1 MMSARALLLAVAA
14 CATVPPMAFAQEAD
28 SRIVALAAD
37 EAGGAFPL
45 RARTGSELLVLLP
58 KGETVRDFTIDDDG
72 IWRVTQTAGHDGLI
86 VYALRPAQASQLIVH
101 ALRRDYRLVLT
112 ADAETAAPYVVRI
125 GAGGEPQVRA
135 GATPSAASTGYRL
148 SGNRSVLPT
157 SIADDG
163 DKVYI
168 EWAEDQPIPAVLS
181 LDRAGREEMTDGYMR
196 DGRFVLDRVY
206 ARLLFRID
214 GAEARAERLASKAGT
229 R

>member
-1 MMSARALLLAVAA
+1 
-14 CATVPPMAFAQEAD
+14 
-28 SRIVALAAD
+28 VALAFD
-37 EAGGAFPL
+37 EASGAFPL

-72 IWRVTQTAGHDGLI
+72 IWRVTQTAGHDGLTL
-86 VYALRPAQASQLIVH
+86 YALRPAQGSKLTVH
-101 ALRRDYRLVLT
+101 ALRRDYRLVLA

-125 GAGGEPQVRA
+125 AAGGEQQGRA
-135 GATPSAASTGYRL
+135 GVAPAPSAPGYRL
-148 SGNRSVLPT
+148 SGDRSVLPT

-163 DKVYI
+163 EKVYI

-181 LDRAGREEMTDGYMR
+181 LDRSGREAMTDGYMR
-196 DGRFVLDRVY
+196 DGRFVLDRIY
-206 ARLLFRID
+206 PRLLFRID